1 MARLVI
7 VLGNSG
13 SGKSTSLRSFKKADI
28 NVISPLGKELP
39 FQTDIKTVLIKDIDQ
54 LRAAI
59 PKTKAPVVVIDDA
72 NYYLTLY
79 KARHLMDKNPYEAPK
94 YVAHTFTGILEDIV
108 FLETDQTFYIFAHM
122 DKDAEGYKTFKT
134 TGAFIRDDLMP
145 EGMTNI
151 VLESR
156 FDDTDGYVFVV
167 KRQDDKTPVKAPM
180 GMFDTET
187 VPNDLKEVNN
197 KINAYYKQGAK

>member
-7 VLGNSG
+7 ILGNSG
-13 SGKSTSLRSFKKADI
+13 SGKSTSLRNFKKNEL

-39 FQTDIKTVLIKDIDQ
+39 FRTDIKTVLIKDIDQ
-54 LRAAI
+54 LKAAI
-59 PKTKAPVVVIDDA
+59 PKTKAPVVIIDDA

-79 KARHLMDKNPYEAPK
+79 KAKHLMDKNPYEAPK

-108 FLETDQTFYIFAHM
+108 FLPTDQTFYIMAHM

-134 TGAFIRDDLMP
+134 TGAFIRDDLLP

-151 VLESR
+151 VIEAK
-156 FDDTDGYVFVV
+156 FDETDGYVFVV
-167 KRQDDKTPVKAPM
+167 KRQDDKTPVKSPM
-180 GMFDTET
+180 DMFDTDT

-197 KINAYYKQGAK
+197 KINAYYKQGDK